1 MRNKPKRPGE
11 VEFAYY
17 DVYIHKQ
24 SFLPVRTEYIDD
36 SDNLY
41 RRYTALAVENIQGYP
56 TVVKARMENLRNGG
70 TTELTYSGI
79 DYDLSLPE
87 DVFSERYLRRA
98 PREYLQ

>member
-1 MRNKPKRPGE
+1 
-11 VEFAYY
+11 
-17 DVYIHKQ
+17 
-24 SFLPVRTEYIDD
+24 
-36 SDNLY
+36 
-41 RRYTALAVENIQGYP
+41 
-56 TVVKARMENLRNGG
+56 MENLRNGG